1 MNISLTAGKKFTLQ
15 VHALP
20 FLPLPLATG
29 SSIMY
34 VRPHFP
40 LQGTRNASDHP
51 VAGLQPLKVSSDSL
65 TTESDRAKGLQC
77 RRQSHRQACS
87 TARQKA
93 ASTHQ

>member
-40 LQGTRNASDHP
+40 LQGTRMHQITLWQD
-51 VAGLQPLKVSSDSL
+51 
-65 TTESDRAKGLQC
+65 C
-77 RRQSHRQACS
+77 SH
-87 TARQKA
+87 
-93 ASTHQ
+93 